1 MWSRPDA
8 LKILKDK
15 NIRKELSTYFEIML
29 NKRLSRSK
37 VAQMIKSPNNE
48 NLNHLLDI
56 HEQIRANF
64 KEIFNK
70 KLPNNLK
77 KSDFSYLDLKI
88 KIAEKIFENCY
99 FCEKRCYV
107 NRNIDKG
114 SCKVGKPRIASEF
127 IHMGEEAPLVPSHT
141 IFFTGCNFE
150 CIYCQNYDIS
160 QYPESGVEL
169 TEKRLTNLRFVLRKQ
184 SFRELAEIIDKRRKE
199 GSRNVNF
206 VGGDPTPNLPYIL
219 KTMRL
224 CKENVPV
231 VWNSNFYMSEDAMK
245 ILDGFVDL
253 FLSDF
258 KYGPLDCAKNLS
270 GVTNYWEIV
279 TRNHLMAKESGDMII
294 RHLVLP
300 GHVECCSKPILKWIS
315 ENLGNETVINIMG
328 QYRPVYR
335 ANESPQIIRYPS
347 HEEMEETVNYAK
359 NLGLINLI

>member
-37 VAQMIKSPNNE
+37 VAQMIESSNNE
-48 NLNHLLDI
+48 NLNYLLDS
-56 HEQIRANF
+56 HKQIRANF
-64 KEIFNK
+64 KDIFNK
-70 KLPNNLK
+70 ELPNDLK
-77 KSDFSYLDLKI
+77 KPIFSYLDLKI
-88 KIAEKIFENCY
+88 KVAEKIFENCY
-99 FCEKRCYV
+99 FCEKKCYV

-114 SCKVGKPRIASEF
+114 FCKVGKPRISSEF

-160 QYPESGVEL
+160 QFPELG
-169 TEKRLTNLRFVLRKQ
+169 TEISEERL
-184 SFRELAEIIDKRRKE
+184 AGIIDKRRKE

-206 VGGDPTPNLPYIL
+206 VGGDPTPNLLYIL
-219 KTMRL
+219 KTMQL

-231 VWNSNFYMSEDAMK
+231 VWNSNFYMSEDVMML
-245 ILDGFVDL
+245 LDGFVDL
-253 FLSDF
+253 YLSDF
-258 KYGPLDCAKNLS
+258 KYGTLDCAENLS
-270 GVTNYWEIV
+270 GVTKYWEIV

-315 ENLGNETVINIMG
+315 KNLGNETVINIMG
-328 QYRPVYR
+328 QYRPVYK
-335 ANESPQIIRYPS
+335 AAESSQIMRYPNQQ
-347 HEEMEETVNYAK
+347 EMEETVNYAK
-359 NLGLINLI
+359 KLGLINLI

>member
-15 NIRKELSTYFEIML
+15 NIRRELSTYFEIML

-37 VAQMIKSPNNE
+37 AAKIIEVVKSDNINSFWKEHE
-48 NLNHLLDI
+48 N
-56 HEQIRANF
+56 IRVN
-64 KEIFNK
+64 FNK
-70 KLPNNLK
+70 MYRNTAFDDFK
-77 KSDFSYLDLKI
+77 KPDFSYLDLKI
-88 KIAEKIFENCY
+88 KIAEKIFKNCY

-107 NRNIDKG
+107 NRNINKG
-114 SCKVGKPRIASEF
+114 SCKVGKPQIASEF
-127 IHMGEEAPLVPSHT
+127 MHMGEEAPLVPSHT

-160 QYPESGVEL
+160 QFPEHGLKISE
-169 TEKRLTNLRFVLRKQ
+169 EK
-184 SFRELAEIIDKRRKE
+184 LAKIIDKRRKE

-206 VGGDPTPNLPYIL
+206 VGGDPTPNLLYIL

-245 ILDGFVDL
+245 LLDGFVDL

-258 KYGPLDCAKNLS
+258 KYGPNECALRLS
-270 GVTNYWEIV
+270 GVADYWKIV
-279 TRNHLMAKESGDMII
+279 TRNHKMAKSSGDMII

-300 GHVECCSKPILKWIS
+300 NHIECCSKPILKWIRD
-315 ENLGNETVINIMG
+315 NLGKSVVVNIMG
-328 QYRPVYR
+328 QYRPIYR
-335 ANESPQIIRYPS
+335 AQESGEIMRFPS
-347 HEEMEETVNYAK
+347 HEEMEEVIRYAK
-359 NLGLINLI
+359 SLDLINIII

>member
-1 MWSRPDA
+1 MWNRPDA
-8 LKILKDK
+8 LKILEDK
-15 NIRKELSTYFEIML
+15 EIVRELSIYFEIML
-29 NKRLSRSK
+29 NKRPSRSK
-37 VAQMIKSPNNE
+37 IAQMIESPSNRNI
-48 NLNHLLDI
+48 NHLSDI

-64 KEIFNK
+64 KDTFKE
-70 KLPNNLK
+70 PYNLLK
-77 KSDFSYLDLKI
+77 NPDFSYLDLKI

-99 FCEKRCYV
+99 FCERRCYV

-114 SCKVGKPRIASEF
+114 FCNVGKPRIASEF

-141 IFFTGCNFE
+141 IFFAGCNFE

-160 QYPESGVEL
+160 QFPEHG
-169 TEKRLTNLRFVLRKQ
+169 TEI
-184 SFRELAEIIDKRRKE
+184 SEEMLAEIIDKRRKE

-231 VWNSNFYMSEDAMK
+231 VWNSNFYMSEDVMK
-245 ILDGFVDL
+245 LLDGFVDL
-253 FLSDF
+253 YLSDF
-258 KYGPLDCAKNLS
+258 KYGPDGCAQRLS
-270 GVTNYWEIV
+270 GVVDYWKIV

-315 ENLGNETVINIMG
+315 ENLGNKTVVNIMG
-328 QYRPVYR
+328 QYRPVYK
-335 ANESPQIIRYPS
+335 ANKSPEIMRYPS
-347 HEEMEETVNYAK
+347 HEEMEETINYAK
-359 NLGLINLI
+359 KLGLINLL